1 MKINLFFIIIVLF
14 AVNSILIAQNEISG
28 TISDENTGKPLP
40 EVTVFAVEINK
51 VTKSDINGYYV
62 IEDIPVGKN
71 KIQYSLAGYIYHIE
85 TVMSENN
92 NKTVNISLKKALIRT
107 EEIVVTGGYNSSQHE
122 NAVKIDIFRIED
134 VIRNATPDFMEK
146 ITSVPGVDMISKG
159 SGVSKPVIRG
169 LSMNDILILNHGVR
183 IENYQYS
190 ENHPL
195 NINEFGLDRVEIIKG
210 PASLLYGSDAI
221 GGVINFIKEKPAP
234 VGNIIGNTN
243 IQYYSNTQGLTGN
256 IGLKAASNDIYGG
269 IIIGGKSNSDY
280 LLPGG
285 SFVPNSRFNEWSL
298 KSNIGLTKKFG
309 SFNLFYDFTK
319 QDLGMTVPAAIT
331 LIKSRD
337 RKNEIW
343 YQDLAN
349 HLISSQNK
357 LFLGNYSIDLIAS
370 FQNVRRKLQTTLTIP
385 YVEMNLATFTYNLK
399 LNFPSSKNTEYILG
413 TQGKIQRHENLNNR
427 PSQFLPNTNT
437 SNASLYG
444 LVQYSIL
451 EKLKVQTGLRYDYNE
466 IETEALGN
474 QSAISR
480 NYNNISGSIG
490 ATYNLNEEMIFRGNF
505 ASAYRTP
512 NLSELTSNGMHGNRF
527 EKGNPDLTTVHTYE
541 SDFSIHY
548 HGKNISFDIAAFYN
562 IINNYIFISPTQ
574 DTAANGSKIYKFS
587 QSNSSLFGGEF
598 VFHIH
603 PEPVKW
609 LHFETSFS
617 TVTGKQE
624 NGDYLP
630 FIPANK
636 IRIELRAET
645 SKLWEFVNLYIN
657 VNSLTAFKQDKTS
670 PFETETEGYT
680 LINAGTGFN
689 IIVGRQSINFNLSVN
704 NIFDI
709 EYYDHLSTL
718 KPLYCNMGRNISVS
732 MNIPFVIK

>member
-1 MKINLFFIIIVLF
+1 MKNIFAVIMLLIAVNLF
-14 AVNSILIAQNEISG
+14 AQNQISG
-28 TISDENTGKPLP
+28 VITDKNTGTPLSD
-40 EVTVFAVEINK
+40 VTVFAMEVNK
-51 VTKSDINGYYV
+51 VTTSDKNGEYKLN
-62 IEDIPVGKN
+62 DIPDGKL
-71 KIQYSLAGYIYHIE
+71 KIQFSLSGYISRVEIIII
-85 TVMSENN
+85 N
-92 NKTVNISLKKALIRT
+92 NKSKIINITLDNAIIQT

-122 NAVKIDIFRIED
+122 NAVKIDVFNVENIL
-134 VIRNATPDFMEK
+134 RNATPNFMEA

-169 LSMNDILILNHGVR
+169 LSMNDILVLNNGVR

-195 NINEFGLDRVEIIKG
+195 NINEFGLDRIEVIKG

-234 VGNIIGNTN
+234 VGKIIGNTRL
-243 IQYYSNTQGLTGN
+243 QYFSNTQGL
-256 IGLKAASNDIYGG
+256 IGDAGIKAASNDFYGSINAG
-269 IIIGGKSNSDY
+269 IKSNSDY
-280 LLPGG
+280 LQPGG
-285 SFVPNSRFNEWSL
+285 NFVPNSRFNEWSI
-298 KSNIGLTKKFG
+298 KSNAGMTKKFG
-309 SFNLFYDFTK
+309 SFNLLYDFNK
-319 QDLGMTVPAAIT
+319 QDLGMTVPAAVK
-331 LIKSRD
+331 LINTRD

-357 LFLGNYSIDLIAS
+357 LFIGNYSLDLTAS
-370 FQNVRRKLQTTLTIP
+370 FQNVRRKLQTTLSVP
-385 YVEMNLATFTYNLK
+385 FVEMNLATFTYNAK
-399 LNFPSSKNTEYILG
+399 LNFPSSENTEYILG
-413 TQGKIQRHENLNNR
+413 TQGKIQKHENLNNR

-444 LVQYSIL
+444 LVQYSFF
-451 EKLKVQTGLRYDYNE
+451 KNLKVQAGLRYDYNE
-466 IETEALGN
+466 IKTEALGN

-490 ATYNLNEEMIFRGNF
+490 GTYSLDEEFIFRGNF

-541 SDFSIHY
+541 SDLSMHY
-548 HGKNISFDIAAFYN
+548 HGRHISFDIAGFYN
-562 IINNYIFISPTQ
+562 IIDNYIFISPTN

-587 QSNSSLFGGEF
+587 QSNSSLLGGEI

-603 PEPVKW
+603 PKPIHW
-609 LHFETSFS
+609 LHFETKFS
-617 TVTGKQE
+617 TVIGKQE

-636 IRIELRAET
+636 IRVELRAEV
-645 SKLWEFVNLYIN
+645 SKLWDFVNPYIN
-657 VNSLTAFKQDKTS
+657 INSLTAFRQDKVS
-670 PFETETEGYT
+670 PFETETDGYT
-680 LINAGTGFN
+680 LFNAGTGFDYLIGN
-689 IIVGRQSINFNLSVN
+689 QAINFNLSVN
-704 NIFDI
+704 NIFDV

-718 KPLYCNMGRNISVS
+718 KPLYYNMGRNISLSLNV
-732 MNIPFVIK
+732 PFSIK